1 MIGRFVVLQTIG
13 LLLIATGWYT
23 GIVPMLLEA
32 DRVYAIPVLCVLLIV
47 GLWCVAARRIEE
59 GLWIASKLPVVSLV
73 FTVFGLI
80 TAVMHAQGMDIDAAR
95 MQVFTDVSFSL
106 VANMVGMAGMFWLEL
121 VQKVCH
127 EKPIHR

>member
-13 LLLIATGWYT
+13 LLLIAAGWYT

-32 DRVYAIPVLCVLLIV
+32 DRVYAIPVLCILLIV
-47 GLWCVAARRIEE
+47 GLWAIVLRRVETA
-59 GLWIASKLPVVSLV
+59 LWIASKLPVVSLV

-80 TAVMHAQGMDIDAAR
+80 TAVMHAQGMDIDSAR
-95 MQVFTDVSFSL
+95 MQVFTDVSFAL

-127 EKPIHR
+127 EEPIHR

>member
-32 DRVYAIPVLCVLLIV
+32 DRVYAIPVLCCLLIA
-47 GLWCVAARRIEE
+47 GLWCVATRRTEA

-127 EKPIHR
+127 ENRN